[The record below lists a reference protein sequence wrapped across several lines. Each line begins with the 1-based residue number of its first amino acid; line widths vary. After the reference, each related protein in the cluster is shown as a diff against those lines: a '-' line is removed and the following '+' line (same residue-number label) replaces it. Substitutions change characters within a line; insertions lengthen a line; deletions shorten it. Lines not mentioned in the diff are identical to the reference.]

1 MQSEDTPGPP
11 DDRDGPTPAA
21 GRGRG
26 RGRGGGGDHEH
37 GPTDRA
43 DGQQFGT
50 IGRGLDQRR
59 FAAAVV
65 DNVFVPFSAAGTVS
79 LVRQDIYGALATVL
93 LVIVL
98 TVVAEGRTARTPGK
112 ALVGLRVTVRDR
124 SPVDIRTAFARRPW
138 PVLIGIG
145 LVFPVVGI
153 LTTVLVVV
161 VAVSIARAED
171 GRGLHDRLANT
182 TVVHD
187 DTPELTRRGWLLVLV
202 VLFVG
207 TLARLAFSDL

>member
-1 MQSEDTPGPP
+1 MHATPG
-11 DDRDGPTPAA
+11 
-21 GRGRG
+21 
-26 RGRGGGGDHEH
+26 GDAE
-37 GPTDRA
+37 PE
-43 DGQQFGT
+43 T

-65 DNVFVPFSAAGTVS
+65 DNVFLPFAAAGTVS
-79 LVRQDIYGALATVL
+79 LFRQDLYGALATVV
-93 LVIVL
+93 LVLVL

-124 SPVDIRTAFARRPW
+124 SPMDLRTALARRPW

-153 LTTVLVVV
+153 LTSFLVLAT
-161 VAVSIARAED
+161 AVSVARARD

-182 TVVHD
+182 TVVREE
-187 DTPELTRRGWLLVLV
+187 TPELTRRGWLLVLV

>member
-1 MQSEDTPGPP
+1 M
-11 DDRDGPTPAA
+11 RA
-21 GRGRG
+21 GT
-26 RGRGGGGDHEH
+26 GGD
-37 GPTDRA
+37 A
-43 DGQQFGT
+43 DPET

-65 DNVFVPFSAAGTVS
+65 DNVFLPFAAAGTVS
-79 LVRQDIYGALATVL
+79 LLRQDLYGALATVV
-93 LVIVL
+93 LVLVL
-98 TVVAEGRTARTPGK
+98 TVGAEGRTARTPGK

-124 SPVDIRTAFARRPW
+124 SPMDVRTALARRPW

-153 LTTVLVVV
+153 LTSFLVVAA
-161 VAVSIARAED
+161 AVSIARAPD

-182 TVVHD
+182 TVVREE
-187 DTPELTRRGWLLVLV
+187 TPELTRRGWLLVLV